1 MKYPSSCHSP
11 FFCTLREK
19 NAIPVNHSEK
29 NLSSDSFFSLL
40 PHKRDGSML

>member
-19 NAIPVNHSEK
+19 TAIPVNHSEK
-29 NLSSDSFFSLL
+29 KLSSDSFFSLL
-40 PHKRDGSML
+40 LHKRDGSML

>member
-11 FFCTLREK
+11 FFCIVREK
-19 NAIPVNHSEK
+19 TAIPVKHSEK

-40 PHKRDGSML
+40 LHKRDGSML